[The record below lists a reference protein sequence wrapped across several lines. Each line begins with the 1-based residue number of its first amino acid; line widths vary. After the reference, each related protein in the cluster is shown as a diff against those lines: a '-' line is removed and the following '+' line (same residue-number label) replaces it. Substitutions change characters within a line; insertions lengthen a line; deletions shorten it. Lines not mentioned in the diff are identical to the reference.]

1 MFRPEIK
8 VLDCTIRDGGL
19 MNDSY
24 FTLETVQNVYRA
36 LCEAGVDIVEL
47 GYRNSRKMFSPTKF
61 GPWRFCDE
69 ELLKQVVGDHKC
81 EDTKIAVMQDAH
93 KALPEDLLPK
103 EQSVVDIVRVATY
116 VKDVDKAIHLANNA
130 AALGYESAI
139 NIMSVSHVLERDL
152 DEALQQIEEETQVY
166 SVCIVDSYGSLYCEG
181 VEYLINKFRKF
192 LKTKELAIH
201 CHNNQQLA
209 YANTIEAI
217 IHNVNYL
224 DGTLYGLGRA
234 AGNCP
239 LELLI
244 GFLKNP
250 KYNVRP
256 LLDVIGKEIIPLTK
270 QMTWG
275 YTIPYMITGM
285 LNRHPEAG
293 LEMMRLPPTDPDAHD
308 YATFFDRQTR
318 LAD

>member
-1 MFRPEIK
+1 M
-8 VLDCTIRDGGL
+8 
-19 MNDSY
+19 S
-24 FTLETVQNVYRA
+24 
-36 LCEAGVDIVEL
+36 
-47 GYRNSRKMFSPTKF
+47 
-61 GPWRFCDE
+61 
-69 ELLKQVVGDHKC
+69 
-81 EDTKIAVMQDAH
+81 
-93 KALPEDLLPK
+93 
-103 EQSVVDIVRVATY
+103 
-116 VKDVDKAIHLANNA
+116 
-130 AALGYESAI
+130 LGYEAAI

-152 DEALQQIEEETQVY
+152 DEALQQIEEETKVY
-166 SVCIVDSYGSLYCEG
+166 SVCIVDSYGSLYSED
-181 VEYLINKFRKF
+181 VDYLINKFRSF

-217 IHNVNYL
+217 IRNVNYL

-256 LLDVIGKEIIPLTK
+256 LLDVIGKEIMPMTK
-270 QMTWG
+270 DMTWG

-285 LNRHPEAG
+285 LNQHPEAG
-293 LEMMRLPPTDPDAHD
+293 LAMLALPESDPEAFN
-308 YATFFDRQTR
+308 YAEFYDRQTR